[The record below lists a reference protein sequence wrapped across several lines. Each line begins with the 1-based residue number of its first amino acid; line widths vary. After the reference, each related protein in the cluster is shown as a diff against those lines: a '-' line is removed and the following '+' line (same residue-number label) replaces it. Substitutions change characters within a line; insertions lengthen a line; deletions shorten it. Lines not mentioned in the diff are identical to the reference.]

1 MNESLAIIP
10 TTAELVRQSTDVAGL
25 CKEIVIRTAR
35 KIGDKNFV
43 PVEGWMA
50 IATAHGCLASA
61 RDVERVEGGYRC
73 TGEIRRM
80 SDGATLASAE
90 GFVGEDEPT
99 WFGGES
105 EVWDRQEKRRVRKTL
120 PKRPDYAIRAMCQT
134 RAISRACRS
143 AFAHVVVLMDAGLST
158 TPAEEVPH
166 GGFQDEGP
174 QDDGPRERAAR
185 QANAA
190 QRTEKPAGGHPD
202 AKADGFTRW
211 QDVEC
216 HFGKNKGKTLGEMT
230 DKLRG
235 FYFDLAAKNKDS
247 GYQPSKDDLKFR
259 AALAMWHAE
268 STGDQRES
276 ASQRQPPPAAGSEED
291 DLYTLGDA
299 LNSANIT
306 DEVFL
311 AVAADNKWS
320 DALTFSGVTQ
330 EEARKMVAILPF
342 VIEACKEAKK

>member
-1 MNESLAIIP
+1 MTTPNSLAVIP
-10 TTAELVRQSTDVAGL
+10 TTAELVRQSTDVAGA
-25 CKEIVIRTAR
+25 CREIVLRTAR

-61 RDVERVEGGYRC
+61 RDVERVEGGYKC

-105 EVWDRQEKRRVRKTL
+105 EVWDKYAKKRVTKTL
-120 PKRPDYAIRAMCQT
+120 PKRHDYAIRAMCQT

-158 TPAEEVPH
+158 TPAEEVPS
-166 GGFQDEGP
+166 GGFQEDHGARE
-174 QDDGPRERAAR
+174 DGPREKTAR

-216 HFGKNKGKTLGEMT
+216 HFGKNTGLSLGKMN
-230 DKLRG
+230 DKQRQ
-235 FYFDLAAKNKDS
+235 FYFEHFEKGPKPGRS
-247 GYQPSKDDLKFR
+247 FSHDDKKMIV
-259 AALAMWHAE
+259 ALELWKAGGE
-268 STGDQRES
+268 
-276 ASQRQPPPAAGSEED
+276 QRQPAPDAGSEED
-291 DLYTLGDA
+291 DNLYTIGEA
-299 LNSANIT
+299 LNEANISSET
-306 DEVFL
+306 FI
-311 AVAADNKWS
+311 AVVSAQGICDS
-320 DALTFSGVTQ
+320 LTFEGMSP
-330 EEARKMVAILPF
+330 EETKRIVAILPQ
-342 VIEACKEAKK
+342 VIEACKKEAKK